1 MQQHTAINKMLKQ
14 LEFAQNHGVE
24 GVIYILSNDG
34 LKDNWFKIG
43 CSRHSGIKRAGSLN
57 NDPRTR
63 APGKYVCIFESK
75 TIDCGLAE
83 QLVFEKISRHRKGK
97 KGQEFFEIDVE
108 KVKSLIIEVC
118 TQINTSTPQDRIK
131 LKKPKSLLSKLL
143 NF

>member
-1 MQQHTAINKMLKQ
+1 MQRHTAMDKMLKQ
-14 LEFAQNHGVE
+14 LEFDQNHGVE

-63 APGKYVCIFESK
+63 VPGKYVCIFEFK
-75 TIDCGLAE
+75 TIDCGFAE
-83 QLVFEKISRHRKGK
+83 QLVFREISRHRKGK
-97 KGQEFFEIDVE
+97 RGQEFFEIDVE
-108 KVKSLIIEVC
+108 KVKAIIIEVC